1 MSALGLETIFVSDV
15 GDSVSD
21 AIGADV
27 AVLTTD
33 GDGFVFGASV
43 NELTLFGLGDAIACF
58 VTVYKLIKITF
69 RNVMRVY
76 LVAYL
81 RIVVSVNSNIVQFAL
96 QDGSIL
102 ICSLW
107 GGKCDSGDSGKKY
120 ELKLL

>member
-33 GDGFVFGASV
+33 GDGFVFGAGV

-58 VTVYKLIKITF
+58 VTVNKLIKITF

-102 ICSLW
+102 ICSLRS
-107 GGKCDSGDSGKKY
+107 GKCDSGDSGKKY